1 MSIFTPTNQIRLT
14 NVAVVRQ
21 KRAGKRFEIACYKNK
36 VMGWRSGVEKDID
49 EVLQTHT
56 VFTNVS
62 KGEVAKKQDMV
73 KAFGTEDQTE
83 ICKQILKKGELQVS
97 EKERQ
102 AQLESMY
109 KDIATLVADMCV
121 NPDTKRPYT
130 VGLIEKAMKDVHF
143 SVKPTRNT
151 KQQAL
156 EVIKKLKETETI
168 NIERAQMRIK
178 FTVPQREAKKVRTK
192 LTKIA
197 KKVEGENWE
206 DDEFNMVALMDPGCF
221 REVDELIRVET
232 KGKGSMELLSLK
244 EVEEGD
250 EKF

>member
-178 FTVPQREAKKVRTK
+178 VTVPQREAKKVRTK